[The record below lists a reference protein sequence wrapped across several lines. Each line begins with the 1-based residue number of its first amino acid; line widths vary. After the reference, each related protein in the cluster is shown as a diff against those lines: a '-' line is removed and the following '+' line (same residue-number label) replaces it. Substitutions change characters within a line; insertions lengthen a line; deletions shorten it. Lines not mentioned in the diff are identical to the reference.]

1 MKNNAIYILLALAIF
16 THRAT
21 AQDTIPA
28 QASDIEPIGWG
39 FVSASAGL
47 VVSGC
52 ALHYAPGIQHINT
65 DVRDNV
71 QHWRNAPPR
80 NGAALHVDN
89 YLQYAPV
96 ASAYLL
102 KLCGVPA
109 KHNYLDL
116 TLISTE
122 TFLTTSIVVV
132 TMKTAIDIQRPDQ
145 TAYNSF
151 PSGHTATA
159 FAGAEIL
166 RNEYWETSPWIGIA
180 GYTIATATGLLRIYN
195 NRHWTGD
202 VLTGAGI
209 GILSARFANWIN
221 PKINQLLFP
230 KRRHITDH
238 TTCNLTLSESSL

>member
-1 MKNNAIYILLALAIF
+1 MKTNTIYILLAIIAIAYQ
-16 THRAT
+16 AT
-21 AQDTIPA
+21 AQDTIPPPA
-28 QASDIEPIGWG
+28 ASPEPIGWG
-39 FVSASAGL
+39 LASVSAGL
-47 VVSGC
+47 VTSGS
-52 ALHYAPGIQHINT
+52 ALHFVPGLQHINN

-71 QHWRNAPPR
+71 QQWRNSPPR

-89 YLQYAPV
+89 YLQYTPA
-96 ASAYLL
+96 ASAYIL
-102 KLCGVPA
+102 KICGVPS
-109 KHNYLDL
+109 KHNYCDL
-116 TLISTE
+116 TLISAE
-122 TFLTTSIVVV
+122 TFLTSSIVVV
-132 TMKTAIDIQRPDQ
+132 TMKTTIDIQRPDQ

-166 RNEYWETSPWIGIA
+166 RNEYWETTPWIGIV

-221 PKINQLLFP
+221 PKVRQIFLPQKRHLTNQ
-230 KRRHITDH
+230 
-238 TTCNLTLSESSL
+238 TTYDNILSD